1 MNNKLEFMWKEAA
14 LAYLGTIHEFL
25 GGTEENGD
33 KPQNGRCPGR
43 DSNIVLL

>member
-1 MNNKLEFMWKEAA
+1 MNNELEFMCKETA

-25 GGTEENGD
+25 GGTEEND
-33 KPQNGRCPGR
+33 ETPQNGRCPGR